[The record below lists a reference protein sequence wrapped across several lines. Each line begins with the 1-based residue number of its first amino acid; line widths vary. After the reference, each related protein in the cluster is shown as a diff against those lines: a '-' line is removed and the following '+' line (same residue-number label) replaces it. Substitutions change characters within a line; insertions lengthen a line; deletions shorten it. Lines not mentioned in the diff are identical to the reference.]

1 MVSPNTIG
9 QRIRIARDYLAARGG
24 ARVSQA
30 KLAKLCGW
38 ETGQTRI
45 ANYECDLRKP
55 SAADVSKIARVTG
68 CRPAWIMFGTL
79 PAHDDHEAPPSTTPA
94 SAARATRAR
103 ASKKPPRLAVTLAR
117 IETKLNQLGE
127 QLKRLQR
134 SLK

>member
-1 MVSPNTIG
+1 VVSPNTIG
-9 QRIRIARDYLAARGG
+9 QRIRIARDSLAARGG

-45 ANYECDLRKP
+45 ANYERDLRKP

-79 PAHDDHEAPPSTTPA
+79 PAHDDQEAPPSTTPA

-103 ASKKPPRLAVTLAR
+103 ASKPPRMSVTLAR
-117 IETKLNQLGE
+117 MDTKLDRIGE
-127 QLKRLQR
+127 QLNRIERRL
-134 SLK
+134 K